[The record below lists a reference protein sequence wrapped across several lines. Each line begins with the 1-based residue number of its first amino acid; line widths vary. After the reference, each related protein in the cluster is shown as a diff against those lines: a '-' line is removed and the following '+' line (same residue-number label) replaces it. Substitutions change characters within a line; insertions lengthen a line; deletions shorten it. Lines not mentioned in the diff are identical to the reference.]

1 MDIVSDLMQQAG
13 SSNIVSRI
21 SSASGADP
29 AAVTQALGMSAPV
42 ALGAMAQTA
51 AKPGGAETLAAMA
64 SQAATIPAASAAG
77 AAAAGGSSLASS
89 LFGSQLGPV
98 QNAIAERTGLPPAVV
113 GQILAVAVPMVL
125 NYLMQKT
132 GGQGA
137 GGIAGLVAGQAQS
150 ALTQSPDAAAIVEQ
164 MAVSQAGSSVSG
176 MLKNFL

>member
-1 MDIVSDLMQQAG
+1 MDIVSDLLQQAG
-13 SSNIVSRI
+13 SSTIVSGI

-29 AAVTQALGMSAPV
+29 ATVTRALGMSVPV
-42 ALGAMAQTA
+42 TLSSMAQTA
-51 AKPGGAETLAAMA
+51 AKPGGAEVLASMA
-64 SQAATIPAASAAG
+64 SQAAASPAASAAG
-77 AAAAGGSSLASS
+77 TAAAGGSSLASS

-125 NYLMQKT
+125 NYLVQKA

-150 ALTQSPDAAAIVEQ
+150 ALSQSPDAASIVEQ
-164 MAVSQAGSSVSG
+164 MAVSQAEGSVSG
-176 MLKNFL
+176 MLKKFF

>member
-1 MDIVSDLMQQAG
+1 MDIVSDLLQQAG
-13 SSNIVSRI
+13 SSTIVSQI

-29 AAVTQALGMSAPV
+29 AAVTQALGMSVPV
-42 ALGAMAQTA
+42 TLGSMAQTA
-51 AKPGGAETLAAMA
+51 AKPGGAEVLASMA
-64 SQAATIPAASAAG
+64 SQAAAGPAASAAG
-77 AAAAGGSSLASS
+77 TAAAGGSSLASS

-125 NYLMQKT
+125 NYLVQKA

-150 ALTQSPDAAAIVEQ
+150 ALSQSPDAASIVEQ
-164 MAVSQAGSSVSG
+164 MAVSQAEGSVSG
-176 MLKNFL
+176 MLKKFF